1 MSGRFEVFD
10 RPVGSDDGA
19 FLAGHAPVL
28 LALGTGCMIG
38 CFVGV
43 GSQRLGGEAGGNLH
57 RDGVCGA
64 FDLLEGH
71 GLGSS
76 QRMVVLLAED
86 GKDFVGDTVEFFRR
100 GFREGHGQLG

>member
-1 MSGRFEVFD
+1 MSGRFEVID
-10 RPVGSDDGA
+10 RPVGSNDGA
-19 FLAGHAPVL
+19 FFAGHAPVL
-28 LALGTGCMIG
+28 LALRTRCAIG
-38 CFVGV
+38 SLVGV
-43 GSQRLGGEAGGNLH
+43 GHQRIGGEPGRNLH